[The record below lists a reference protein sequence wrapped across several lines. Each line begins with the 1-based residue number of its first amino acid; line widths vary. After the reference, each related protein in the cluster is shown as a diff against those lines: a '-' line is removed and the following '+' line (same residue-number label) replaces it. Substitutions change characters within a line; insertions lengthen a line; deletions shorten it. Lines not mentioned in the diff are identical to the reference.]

1 MGLTILS
8 SRHFYDKRMGQEV
21 DGEVLGDE
29 YKGYLFKITG
39 GNDKQGFT
47 MKQGVLVNGRVRILM
62 KKSKLYK
69 NFRAEFILAAIFINT
84 KFLNDLKLG
93 TTCYRPRREGERKRK
108 SVRGC
113 ICGPDLAVIA
123 LKITKKGEAE
133 IEGVTDSDKPRR
145 LGPKRANYIRK
156 VFALRKKDDV
166 RKYVVRRE
174 IKKGDKTFYKSP
186 KIQRLITEKRLRRKR
201 SHKKE
206 KQERYQKEKDAR
218 AKYDKVLS
226 QYIKEKRVLHNKA
239 AGGETATEAAP
250 LAKPVATGTKAAAGT
265 AAAKT
270 TTATKTNVAATKTA
284 TTAVKTDVAAK
295 TNVAAKATTATKT
308 ANVTASAKVTTQ
320 ASKQKK

>member
-1 MGLTILS
+1 M
-8 SRHFYDKRMGQEV
+8 
-21 DGEVLGDE
+21 
-29 YKGYLFKITG
+29 
-39 GNDKQGFT
+39 
-47 MKQGVLVNGRVRILM
+47 
-62 KKSKLYK
+62 
-69 NFRAEFILAAIFINT
+69 
-84 KFLNDLKLG
+84 
-93 TTCYRPRREGERKRK
+93 
-108 SVRGC
+108 RGC

-133 IEGVTDSDKPRR
+133 IEGVTDGDKPRR

-201 SHKKE
+201 THKKE

-226 QYIKEKRVLHNKA
+226 QYIKEKRVAAHHK
-239 AGGETATEAAP
+239 AGGEEATTAAP
-250 LAKPVATGTKAAAGT
+250 LAKPVATGAKPTTGAKTAAGNV
-265 AAAKT
+265 AAKT
-270 TTATKTNVAATKTA
+270 TTATKTNVAPTKTNV
-284 TTAVKTDVAAK
+284 TAKTEVAAK
-295 TNVAAKATTATKT
+295 TNVAAGKANVAPTKT
-308 ANVTASAKVTTQ
+308 TNVTASAKTTTQ